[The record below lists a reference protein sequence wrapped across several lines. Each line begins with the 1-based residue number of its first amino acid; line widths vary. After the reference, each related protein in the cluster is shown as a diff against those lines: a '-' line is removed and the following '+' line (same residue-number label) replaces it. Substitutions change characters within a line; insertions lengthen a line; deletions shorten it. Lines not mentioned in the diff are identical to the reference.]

1 MKVYLIEV
9 AVLLA
14 VTSFIFCKEDTDSS
28 AASGESGSTES
39 KQPVFCSASLD
50 DQKSIFKC
58 TQDTINDSPE
68 DQETLKNYTLI
79 LCDDFETFY
88 TSICNNTNHVLINM
102 TDQETKTLFD
112 IVLECETR
120 LEVTLPPTSTPPA
133 C

>member
-1 MKVYLIEV
+1 MKVYLIEI

-28 AASGESGSTES
+28 VASGESGSTES
-39 KQPVFCSASLD
+39 KQPVFCSALLD
-50 DQKSIFKC
+50 DQKKIFDC
-58 TQDTINDSPE
+58 TQREINGSPE
-68 DQETLKNYTLI
+68 TQKTLKDYTLI
-79 LCDDFETFY
+79 LCDDFNTFY

-112 IVLECETR
+112 VVLECETS
-120 LEVTLPPTSTPPA
+120 LDVTLPPTSTPPA